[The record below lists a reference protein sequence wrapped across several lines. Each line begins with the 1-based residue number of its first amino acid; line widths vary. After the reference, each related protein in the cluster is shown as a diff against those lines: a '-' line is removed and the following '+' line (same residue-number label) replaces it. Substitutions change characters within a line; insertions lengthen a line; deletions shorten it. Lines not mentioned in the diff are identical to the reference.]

1 MLLWFYALLILTAG
15 GVNLLFSLVEQ
26 AKPSCNNAK
35 PAVLII
41 LLIAAQ
47 AKFSPI
53 EKFFLVRISGLPER
67 CARDKISR
75 T

>member
-1 MLLWFYALLILTAG
+1 MLLWFYALLILTACG
-15 GVNLLFSLVEQ
+15 ANLLFSLVEQ

-47 AKFSPI
+47 A
-53 EKFFLVRISGLPER
+53 GT
-67 CARDKISR
+67 A
-75 T
+75 